1 MKVVSYPGLGR
12 VYGIAGKGTALLA
25 LTRNPT
31 RGLTIDT
38 AGYTPTIIDVWG
50 FNEGMKGV
58 HDVAISPNGDAVY
71 VAETNSPNGTN
82 VRKFEIV
89 NAQDEMIF

>member
-1 MKVVSYPGLGR
+1 MYNPGGSNNNIAVRSITPIFTGR

-50 FNEGMKGV
+50 FNEGMKV
-58 HDVAISPNGDAVY
+58 
-71 VAETNSPNGTN
+71 
-82 VRKFEIV
+82 
-89 NAQDEMIF
+89 

>member
-1 MKVVSYPGLGR
+1 MTPIFIGR

-50 FNEGMKGV
+50 FNEGMKV
-58 HDVAISPNGDAVY
+58 
-71 VAETNSPNGTN
+71 
-82 VRKFEIV
+82 
-89 NAQDEMIF
+89 